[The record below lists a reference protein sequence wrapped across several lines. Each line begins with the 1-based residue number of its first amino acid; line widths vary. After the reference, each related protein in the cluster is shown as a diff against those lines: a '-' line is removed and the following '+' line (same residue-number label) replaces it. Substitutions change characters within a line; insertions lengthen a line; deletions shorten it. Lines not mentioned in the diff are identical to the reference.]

1 LDALGT
7 HGRDWLFEAAAHRW
21 RAELDQEAPLFP
33 ERMSIC
39 GQKEVCPHR
48 LFVQARHVFSYCELG
63 RLGWSGPWRRMVE
76 ANIDFLL
83 ARGRR
88 PDGLYIH
95 RFDHGGSVLD
105 GRADLYDQAFMLLAL
120 AFAGRALK
128 RADLFA
134 AAEALDDA
142 LDAQWR
148 LSHGGYHEGEIAV
161 CPPHRQNPHMHL
173 LESFIALYDATGNPR
188 WRRNAERIARLCT
201 RSFLHSGTGA
211 LLEYFDAALN
221 PIDSEEGQAVEPGHC
236 FEWACLFERLS
247 QWGVR
252 AVTDV
257 SDRLVRFA
265 RRYGLDAERGVVI
278 SEVRI
283 DGSIRDSSARL
294 WPQTERLKAAIVRY
308 RRTGDLGER
317 AEAAAAYAGLIQ
329 YLETPARGTW
339 RDKLMADGGWVEEP
353 APGSSMYHIT
363 GALIE
368 LIDAV

>member
-1 LDALGT
+1 
-7 HGRDWLFEAAAHRW
+7 
-21 RAELDQEAPLFP
+21 
-33 ERMSIC
+33 
-39 GQKEVCPHR
+39 VC
-48 LFVQARHVFSYCELG
+48 
-63 RLGWSGPWRRMVE
+63 RR
-76 ANIDFLL
+76 
-83 ARGRR
+83 
-88 PDGLYIH
+88 
-95 RFDHGGSVLD
+95 
-105 GRADLYDQAFMLLAL
+105 LAL

-148 LSHGGYHEGEIAV
+148 LPHGGYHEDEIAV
-161 CPPHRQNPHMHL
+161 CPPHRQNPHMHVM
-173 LESFIALYDATGNPR
+173 ESFIALRDATGNPR
-188 WRRNAERIARLCT
+188 WRRNAERIARLCA

-221 PIDSEEGQAVEPGHC
+221 PIDSEEWRAVEPGHC
-236 FEWACLFERLS
+236 FEWAWLFERLS

-252 AVTDV
+252 AATDV
-257 SDRLVRFA
+257 SDRLVGFA
-265 RRYGLDAERGVVI
+265 RRYGLDAQRGVVI
-278 SEVRI
+278 NAVRI

-294 WPQTERLKAAIVRY
+294 WPQTERLKAAIARY
-308 RRTGDLGER
+308 RRTGDPAER

-329 YLETPARGTW
+329 YFETPARGAW

-368 LIDAV
+368 LIDAAQAPGSRRTLEPSAAP